1 MDVLTDALASMR
13 TGRASSVRTEA
24 RAPWGLR
31 FGTIAGAGFHIL
43 LQGTCWLIP
52 PSGDPL
58 PLSPGDLVF
67 LRTGR
72 EHVLCDDPRS
82 PAQDFVPE
90 RVDTTSPIGRITV
103 EGTGARTVLL
113 CGAYQLDQTRP
124 HPLLLTLPD
133 VIHLP
138 ARPGHHPELQSA
150 ISLLGS
156 ELESSGPGADGIVPA
171 LVDALLLYVVRAW
184 LDENQEGWALA
195 LGDSA
200 VAYALRSI
208 HQSPEHPWTVEELAA
223 RAALSRPAFARR
235 FTALVGEPPLTYLT
249 RWRMTIAAKLLAE
262 SNPSLKALADRT
274 GYGNEFAFAKAFKRE
289 FGIAPGQYRRDR
301 EAAAA
306 TRDVPSAPSADG
318 DAAALADR
326 R

>member
-1 MDVLTDALASMR
+1 MKGYHSRMDVLTDALASMR
-13 TGRASSVRTEA
+13 TGRPSSVRTEA

-31 FGTIAGAGFHIL
+31 FGAIAGAGFHVL

-58 PLSPGDLVF
+58 PLAPGDLVF

-82 PAQDFVPE
+82 PVQDFVPD
-90 RVDTTSPIGRITV
+90 RIDSSSPIGRITV
-103 EGTGARTVLL
+103 DGPGASAVLL
-113 CGAYQLDQTRP
+113 CGAYQLDQARP

-138 ARPGHHPELQSA
+138 ARPGRHPELQSA

-156 ELESSGPGADGIVPA
+156 ELETVRPGADTIVPA
-171 LVDALLLYVVRAW
+171 LIDALLLYVVRAW
-184 LDENQEGWALA
+184 LDDNQQGWALA
-195 LGDSA
+195 LGDA
-200 VAYALRSI
+200 GVAHALRSI
-208 HQSPEHPWTVEELAA
+208 HLAPEHPWTVEELAA
-223 RAALSRPAFARR
+223 NAALSRAAFARR

-249 RWRMTIAAKLLAE
+249 RWRMTVAAKLLAE
-262 SNPSLKALADRT
+262 SNVSLKTLALRT

-289 FGIAPGQYRRDR
+289 LGVAPGQYRRDR
-301 EAAAA
+301 QAASAS
-306 TRDVPSAPSADG
+306 RDARSRAGGA
-318 DAAALADR
+318 
-326 R
+326 